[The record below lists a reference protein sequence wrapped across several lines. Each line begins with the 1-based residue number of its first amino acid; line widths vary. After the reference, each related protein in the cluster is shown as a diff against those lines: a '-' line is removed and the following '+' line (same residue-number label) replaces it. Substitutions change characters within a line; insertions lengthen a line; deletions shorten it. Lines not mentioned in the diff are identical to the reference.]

1 MSDIINI
8 DEQIKMHNNAIID
21 KVNNATKALLEEIKE
36 GERQT
41 MRDVVDKVVAI
52 TGVPISQAAGLVN
65 LYVHNYPGFR
75 VEKGMKG
82 GIYRGEKQLRVDK
95 RERCQS
101 CGQVL
106 RKSSKSDD
114 AKQTSDTEII
124 DID

>member
-1 MSDIINI
+1 MSKIENINI
-8 DEQIKMHNNAIID
+8 DEQINMHNNAIID
-21 KVNNATKALLEEIKE
+21 KVNNATKTLLEEIKE

-82 GIYRGEKQLRVDK
+82 GIYRGPKQLRVDK
-95 RERCQS
+95 RERCGA

-106 RKSSKSDD
+106 RKSLK
-114 AKQTSDTEII
+114 AEQTSGTDII